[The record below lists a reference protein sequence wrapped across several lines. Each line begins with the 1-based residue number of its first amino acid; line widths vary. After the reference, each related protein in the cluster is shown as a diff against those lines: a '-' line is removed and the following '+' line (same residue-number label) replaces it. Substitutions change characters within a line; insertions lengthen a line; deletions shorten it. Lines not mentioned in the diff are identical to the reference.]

1 MISRCPNELAPVTGL
16 DDPTVASWQVG
27 DDADQ
32 TRLDFSQ
39 VAERPHLETATGRNG
54 SFCDRRRSNRSHSD
68 LKVADRQLETFGSN
82 AKVSG
87 KQSPTGERETLPV
100 SVVWR
105 DRHSSTR

>member
-1 MISRCPNELAPVTGL
+1 MISRCPNELTPVTGL

-54 SFCDRRRSNRSHSD
+54 SLCKSLHRGRTATDDDQTARI
-68 LKVADRQLETFGSN
+68 QI
-82 AKVSG
+82 
-87 KQSPTGERETLPV
+87 
-100 SVVWR
+100 
-105 DRHSSTR
+105 